1 MRDKEKMSTKKKKFE
16 YQAISL
22 KDILREMKKN
32 IDLMIDLAYSA
43 IKFGSKDFADETSK
57 IERRIHELTF
67 LLNLQIIQAQAG
79 GFKEAKRLE
88 PIVVMGYSIDK
99 ISDALADIARVIY
112 INSDITEFTQLFWD
126 YVPEPIIKIT
136 INRDCEFIGFP
147 RKEIH
152 FRSKHGVDLIAIVK
166 GDKVLFEKSHIMQEG
181 DVLIVKGSKE
191 AINEL
196 KNKCLDK
203 EPISFDLEPEER
215 ESIFD
220 LENEDIK
227 EYLEDLK
234 KTYVQI
240 TDISETMTEL
250 ALAALFFNNYELAE
264 DILEMEELMDG
275 LNIGF
280 EKDLLDF
287 AKIIESPRSLT
298 GIMRIIFSCELIADA
313 AANIAENVLRGFKVH
328 NVLQQAISETSE
340 VVVRETISGDS
351 YFKGKTYEQLQDRR
365 YKRGFN
371 IIALKRD
378 KKWIYSFKHNF
389 VFAVGDLIIGLGPKE
404 TLNQWRKCVHPEIFE
419 EE

>member
-1 MRDKEKMSTKKKKFE
+1 MSTKKKKFE